1 MKEDYQT
8 FEYNFI
14 KQYYNA
20 ENNTSLSKLTIN
32 NKLDLKNIN
41 KDEQMKLVKELSI
54 EQEEN
59 KNE

>member
-14 KQYYNA
+14 KQYYNV
-20 ENNTSLSKLTIN
+20 EIMTSLCRLTIN

-41 KDEQMKLVKELSI
+41 KDD
-54 EQEEN
+54 
-59 KNE
+59 